1 MIEAGISKELVGMIL
16 KILGVGETVF
26 VLVNT

>member
-16 KILGVGETVF
+16 NILGVGETLL